1 VRLAGIANGG
11 VMRYDLPQR
20 GALNFVITGAL
31 GEAVTVP

>member
-31 GEAVTVP
+31 GEAVTDP